1 MEKKPQK
8 NRKTYKCNKC
18 DFSSRDKKDYRRHLT
33 TRKHRDGNN
42 GNKNGNTCSDFIC
55 DVCRKEYKFRSG
67 LSRHQK
73 KCYKNNDDDV
83 EKKTEEIFPRKS
95 TNNETIESLMKQC
108 ANINTKCDNMHDLIG
123 QLAGQSHTI
132 INNKMTINMYL
143 NDQCA
148 DAMNLTDFVDKVKVS
163 LEDLLYT
170 QQHGYVKGISNI
182 FVKNLSDLDPSERP
196 IHCSDKK
203 RMQFYVKDENKWEKD
218 NKHVK
223 IDRSIAEITHKQI
236 KTIREWEDQHPNFLD
251 DDKLTG
257 IWHEMCNRTMGG
269 IKDVDRNKNKVN
281 IKKEV
286 SSAVEVKDAMK

>member
-1 MEKKPQK
+1 
-8 NRKTYKCNKC
+8 
-18 DFSSRDKKDYRRHLT
+18 
-33 TRKHRDGNN
+33 
-42 GNKNGNTCSDFIC
+42 
-55 DVCRKEYKFRSG
+55 
-67 LSRHQK
+67 
-73 KCYKNNDDDV
+73 
-83 EKKTEEIFPRKS
+83 
-95 TNNETIESLMKQC
+95 MKQC